1 MMRTN
6 RLSPML
12 CCSCCVYCC
21 VDSRN
26 YSPIEMMMIPRSNEY
41 SRSLWANTVI
51 RFADADAA
59 AGILASDNLIDCI
72 DYAAAAA
79 ADLICLAKQQMT
91 TAMRRLFAASNMVH
105 T

>member
-1 MMRTN
+1 
-6 RLSPML
+6 
-12 CCSCCVYCC
+12 
-21 VDSRN
+21 
-26 YSPIEMMMIPRSNEY
+26 MIPRSNEY

-59 AGILASDNLIDCI
+59 AGTLASDNLIDCI
-72 DYAAAAA
+72 DYAAA